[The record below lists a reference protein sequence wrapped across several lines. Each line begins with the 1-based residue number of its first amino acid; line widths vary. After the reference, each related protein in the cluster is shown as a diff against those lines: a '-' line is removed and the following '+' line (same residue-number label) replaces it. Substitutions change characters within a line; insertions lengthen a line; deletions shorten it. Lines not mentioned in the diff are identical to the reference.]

1 MSQKAAEAVRG
12 LLCQQMAD
20 AAFIL
25 RGVGRCV
32 HLHDLSHPKPWKCSI
47 RMQLLREMR
56 ILLFCSVVGL
66 WRCSE
71 SFVIPS
77 SAWLSPPPP
86 PPFPFPLPCFAWL
99 MRVLIE
105 GYRHDRQ
112 SSLSSQY
119 NHLFISSASNKNLS
133 ACVPVIAYHCLQ
145 SISVPSDIVCST
157 STVI

>member
-1 MSQKAAEAVRG
+1 MGEIECALMSQKAAEAVRG

-77 SAWLSPPPP
+77 SAWLSPPHLLPSPSPFHALLGWCACSLKATGMIDNPP
-86 PPFPFPLPCFAWL
+86 
-99 MRVLIE
+99 
-105 GYRHDRQ
+105 YRH
-112 SSLSSQY
+112 
-119 NHLFISSASNKNLS
+119 NITTCLF
-133 ACVPVIAYHCLQ
+133 LQ
-145 SISVPSDIVCST
+145 LQTRICQLVFQW
-157 STVI
+157 